1 MFRGGIPDEYRVPLW
16 QFLVRMRTHSARRFK
31 KLGYYKRMLD
41 YKDTSRT
48 PFPQADQIGVDLQRT
63 FPSNI
68 HFQRKEQPLMQS
80 LDRILRAFG
89 WHNPRVGYCQGL
101 GQVAGFAL
109 LILEEEDAF
118 WALAAVVE
126 DIMTWQYYCAPLL
139 QAHLD
144 VEVFLGMIEHYLP
157 ALHRHFASVQL
168 QDNLF
173 FLKWFVEVQESVL
186 SFKSALGVWKV
197 FVLFHGLV
205 LSVSDAYAW
214 FMPVFVRI
222 LPAFVT
228 FVIWDALLVEGR
240 EALFR
245 FGLAILKLHEA
256 DLLKMADD
264 DACYS
269 YLKTEVAH
277 TTDVDRLCFYAYGW
291 EGVATQMQVL
301 SDKLRPLVKE
311 RLG

>member
-173 FLKWFVEVQESVL
+173 FLKWF
-186 SFKSALGVWKV
+186 
-197 FVLFHGLV
+197 
-205 LSVSDAYAW
+205 
-214 FMPVFVRI
+214 MPVFVRI

>member
-173 FLKWFVEVQESVL
+173 FLKWF
-186 SFKSALGVWKV
+186 
-197 FVLFHGLV
+197 
-205 LSVSDAYAW
+205 
-214 FMPVFVRI
+214 MPVFVRI

-256 DLLKMADD
+256 DLLKV
-264 DACYS
+264 
-269 YLKTEVAH
+269 KI
-277 TTDVDRLCFYAYGW
+277 DRLYDERDCAVCLTVTQNIHLTSACTHKHVQRMVSSNQTPIAASSQLCFDCLLPVYF
-291 EGVATQMQVL
+291 
-301 SDKLRPLVKE
+301 PLPQ
-311 RLG
+311 